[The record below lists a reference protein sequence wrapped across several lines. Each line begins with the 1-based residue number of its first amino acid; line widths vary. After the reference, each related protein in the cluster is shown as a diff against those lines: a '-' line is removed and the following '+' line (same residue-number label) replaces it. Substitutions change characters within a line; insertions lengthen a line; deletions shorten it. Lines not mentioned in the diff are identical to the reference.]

1 MATLTRH
8 VERVAEAVRETG
20 GDLVRSGVGSI
31 QRAGR
36 ARQSAGAAQRSLTIG
51 RPAEELQ
58 RLWDRPETRRD
69 VLEGVEASAS
79 FSPAPGDW
87 GTVATLTVRGGGT
100 GMVSRLKAG
109 RALRRFK
116 SLAETGEIPT
126 LEHNPSARPGPGDK
140 V

>member
-1 MATLTRH
+1 MATVNRQ
-8 VERVAEAVRETG
+8 VERVVETVRETG
-20 GDLVRSGVGSI
+20 SDLLRSGIGSI

-36 ARQSAGAAQRSLTIG
+36 SHQSAGAVQRSLTIG

-58 RLWDRPETRRD
+58 RLWDRPETRTD
-69 VLEGVEASAS
+69 VLEGAEASAS

-87 GTVATLTVRGGGT
+87 GTVATLTVRGGN
-100 GMVSRLKAG
+100 GMASRLKLG